1 MLGLGS
7 YDDSDEDEEAAVAP
21 APLSIPAIA
30 QQVAESSDE
39 EDDDNAE
46 SSAAAAA
53 AAGRESDEEGGG
65 GMLPSMD
72 EALGAAPLDNPFE
85 AAESAAPAYGT
96 IFDEEEEEEEEGGD
110 DPKSAAAAAVAA
122 AAAASGAG
130 SSAGGAPEWS
140 ALHPERK
147 AETTR
152 QRNAR
157 KEKLGQA
164 TFSLKWDRDTG
175 AEKASG
181 GIDSSANLQSR
192 TMPKQSHRQASR
204 GNPDAQSIKARARC
218 REGGGV
224 SAAHAPPAPRRCAN
238 PPRACPSAS
247 RRASRTGP
255 SSSGKRTS
263 RPRSWAAGG
272 RRSRRCTCAT
282 FSTRS
287 RSCAAV
293 FAEVLLLA
301 SRVRVPF
308 GAATQPRPACA
319 PSEH

>member
-204 GNPDAQSIKARARC
+204 GNPDAQSIKV
-218 REGGGV
+218 REPSKGV
-224 SAAHAPPAPRRCAN
+224 SKREQESLKDRTKLK
-238 PPRACPSAS
+238 RQKDQSAS
-247 RRASRTGP
+247 FL
-255 SSSGKRTS
+255 
-263 RPRSWAAGG
+263 GG
-272 RRSRRCTCAT
+272 RWKTEQEMHMRDFFDS
-282 FSTRS
+282 
-287 RSCAAV
+287 
-293 FAEVLLLA
+293 
-301 SRVRVPF
+301 
-308 GAATQPRPACA
+308 
-319 PSEH
+319 